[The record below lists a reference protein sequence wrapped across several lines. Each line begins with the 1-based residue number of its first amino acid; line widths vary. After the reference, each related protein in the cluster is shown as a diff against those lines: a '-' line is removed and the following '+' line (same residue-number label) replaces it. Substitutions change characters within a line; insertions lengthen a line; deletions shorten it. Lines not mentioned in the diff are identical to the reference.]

1 MMPMS
6 MVLAFFSAQLDALR
20 RESRED
26 SERGSDLVTMVV
38 MISLMVAAAIVIV
51 GILVAKATE
60 GANNVQ
66 VQ

>member
-6 MVLAFFSAQLDALR
+6 MVLAFFSAQLDALH

-38 MISLMVAAAIVIV
+38 TISLMVAAAIVIV

-60 GANNVQ
+60 AADNVQ